1 MRAAIGIAVPRR
13 HPPRLWLM
21 TDERLG
27 DSLWTA
33 LDNLPPGAGIVFRHY
48 RTPLAERRRLFAGVQ
63 AIADRRGLVLVR
75 AGADRSEEPTS
86 ELQSLMRRSYAD
98 CCLTKKQIA
107 C

>member
-48 RTPLAERRRLFAGVQ
+48 CTPLAERRRLFAGVQ
-63 AIADRRGLVLVR
+63 AIDDRRGLVLVR
-75 AGADRSEEPTS
+75 AGADRLAAREGGVHTARGHPQLGTEAHTS
-86 ELQSLMRRSYAD
+86 E
-98 CCLTKKQIA
+98 
-107 C
+107 